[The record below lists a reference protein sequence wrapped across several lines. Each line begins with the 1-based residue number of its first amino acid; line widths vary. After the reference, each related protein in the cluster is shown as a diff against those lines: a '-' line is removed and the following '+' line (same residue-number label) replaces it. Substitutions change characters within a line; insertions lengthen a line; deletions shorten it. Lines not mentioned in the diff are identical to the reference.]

1 MASITYLLLDANY
14 DPVFDPGTAL
24 SDVYAVKQAIL
35 TRLNLFLGQWWENL
49 NLGLPVF
56 QVILGQL
63 ASARGIAA
71 MQAVIQQNILGTPYV
86 TGVINIDVEFV
97 NGRLNYS
104 ATAQTAFGPIT
115 VADNSVPGFSAN
127 LGS

>member
-1 MASITYLLLDANY
+1 MANITYLLLDANY
-14 DPVFDPGTAL
+14 DPVFDPGAAL
-24 SDVYAVKQAIL
+24 SDIDAVTQAIK
-35 TRLNLFLGQWWENL
+35 TRLSLFLGQWWENL

-56 QVILGQL
+56 TVILGQL

-86 TGVINIDVEFV
+86 TGVTSVNVNFS
-97 NGRLNYS
+97 NGRLTYT
-104 ATAQTAFGPIT
+104 ATAQTSFGTTT
-115 VADNSVPGFSAN
+115 VSSSSPASSAS